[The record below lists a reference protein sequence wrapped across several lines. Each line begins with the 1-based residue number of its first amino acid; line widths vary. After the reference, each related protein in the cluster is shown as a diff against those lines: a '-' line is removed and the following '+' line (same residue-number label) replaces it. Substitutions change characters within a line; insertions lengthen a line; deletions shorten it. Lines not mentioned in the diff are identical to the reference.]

1 MIRLITAICTLL
13 CMNLYCFSQMPSH
26 YDVIIDEIFADPS
39 PSVGLPDAEFIEL
52 KNISPVAYDLHNW
65 TISNRNNTAAVKIN
79 FVLQPDSFV
88 IICPSAAA
96 DSYSLFG
103 AAIGITGFPA
113 LNNNSDIISLKSSE
127 GITVHAVQY
136 DQSWYQNDIKI
147 NGGWTLEM
155 IDTKN
160 ACSGYSN
167 WRASTDEKGGTPGKK
182 NSIDASNP
190 DQQPPALLRTYAID
204 STTIIAVFDEALDSA
219 TAAIASNYKID
230 NNIGSPSDA
239 VPIAPLFNEVR
250 LRLPVKLNSNIIY
263 RLVTENITDCSGNKI
278 GVMNSSKAGI
288 SNMPDTMDIV
298 INEILFN
305 PKTNGYDY
313 VELYNRN
320 NKIID
325 LKQLYIANRDITGS
339 LNSSKQISSS
349 PFLFFPGE
357 YFVATENSLWLQ
369 QNYNVKNPD
378 KIIELPALPSMPDDR
393 GDIVLLNQRGDVID
407 ELKYDHSWQFALLD
421 NESGVALERIDYTQP
436 TQDKNNWTSAASTA
450 GFGTPTYQ
458 NSEFKSD
465 QQPKAEISIEPKT
478 FSPDNDGYN
487 DYCFINYQTPEP
499 GYVVNI
505 TIYDASGRPVRY
517 LANNTIVGIKGNFRW
532 DGLDDKQKTL
542 PVGAYIIV
550 TEIFNLKGRTKKFKN
565 VIVLAKKF

>member
-1 MIRLITAICTLL
+1 MIRQVTAICTLL
-13 CMNLYCFSQMPSH
+13 CMDLYCFSQMPSR

-52 KNISPVAYDLHNW
+52 KNISSVAYDLHNW
-65 TISNRNNTAAVKIN
+65 TISNKNNTVAVKIN

-88 IICPSAAA
+88 IICPFAAA

-204 STTIIAVFDEALDSA
+204 SITIIAVFDEALDSA
-219 TAAIASNYKID
+219 SAAIASNYKID

-239 VPIAPLFNEVR
+239 VPIAPLFNEAR
-250 LRLPVKLNSNIIY
+250 LRLPVKLNSDIIY
-263 RLVTENITDCSGNKI
+263 HLVTENITDCSGNKI
-278 GVMNSSKAGI
+278 GAMNSSKAGI
-288 SNMPDTMDIV
+288 SNMPDSMDIV

-313 VELYNRN
+313 VEFYNRD
-320 NKIID
+320 NKVID

-369 QNYNVKNPD
+369 QNYNVENPD
-378 KIIELPALPSMPDDR
+378 KIIELPALPPMPDDK
-393 GDIVLLNQRGDVID
+393 GDIVLLNQRGNVID

-458 NSEFKSD
+458 NSEFKSA

-499 GYVVNI
+499 GYVANI

-517 LANNTIVGIKGNFRW
+517 LANNAILGIKGNFRW

-550 TEIFNLKGRTKKFKN
+550 TEIFNLKGRTKKYKN
-565 VIVLAKKF
+565 AVVLAKKF